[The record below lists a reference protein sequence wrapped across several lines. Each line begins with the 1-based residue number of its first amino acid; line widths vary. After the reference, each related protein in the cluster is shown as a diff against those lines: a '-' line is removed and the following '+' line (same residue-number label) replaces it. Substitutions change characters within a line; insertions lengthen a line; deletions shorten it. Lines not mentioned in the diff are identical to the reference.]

1 MIRLSHHSEV
11 MDARAYFYKEMM
23 RNRMRDVLKRVP
35 LGLLGVCSLM
45 MIFLC
50 AYMYGLI
57 G

>member
-1 MIRLSHHSEV
+1 MIRLSHHSEM
-11 MDARAYFYKEMM
+11 MDARTYFYKEMM
-23 RNRMRDVLKRVP
+23 HNRMKEILKHVA

-45 MIFLC
+45 MIALC

>member
-1 MIRLSHHSEV
+1 MIRLSHYSEV
-11 MDARAYFYKEMM
+11 MDARTYFYKEMM
-23 RNRMRDVLKRVP
+23 RNRMRYVLKRVA

-45 MIFLC
+45 MIALC

>member
-11 MDARAYFYKEMM
+11 MDARAYFYKEKM
-23 RNRMRDVLKRVP
+23 RNRMRDVLKRVA
-35 LGLLGVCSLM
+35 LGLLGVCFMM

>member
-23 RNRMRDVLKRVP
+23 RSRMRDVLKRVA

-45 MIFLC
+45 MIALC

>member
-23 RNRMRDVLKRVP
+23 RSRMRDVLKRVA

-45 MIFLC
+45 MITLC

>member
-1 MIRLSHHSEV
+1 MIRLSHHSEM
-11 MDARAYFYKEMM
+11 MDARACFYKEMM
-23 RNRMRDVLKRVP
+23 HNRMKEILKRVA

-45 MIFLC
+45 MIALC